1 MEERVFG
8 GRYRVTGTLGHGGM
22 ASVYRAVDEMLG
34 REVAVKVFRIGPVD
48 HGERAR
54 AEAEIQV
61 LASLRSPALVTL
73 YDAALDDVD
82 GDSYLIME
90 LVPGSDLATRLREG
104 PLDTVT
110 TARVG
115 AQIAEGLAAAH
126 AQGVVHRDVKPANV
140 LLESDGTHVKLADF
154 GIALLRDSARVTG
167 TGTVMGT
174 AAYIAPEQVMGQPIT
189 GKADVYALGLVL
201 LETLSGKRPFPGSA
215 VESAT
220 ARLARSPEIDQHL
233 PTAWRTL
240 LHVMTATDPDER
252 PTAAEAAER
261 LQALGRDDV
270 APATQLLPGAPG
282 AMTRAGA
289 AGAAGAAAAA
299 AAAARPDDAQAATAR
314 MDATAPMDPA
324 DRPDDATRVMP
335 AARAS
340 RSDDVATTVLGAAGA
355 GAAGA
360 GAAGAGAAGAG
371 AAGTGGGAAGSAP
384 PRPPAGGPA
393 GRPDEDDRRRRRGPI
408 VLAIVIAVLVIAG
421 IVAAVA
427 ALGPGSTPAPTE
439 SSTTSPDDQQPSTEP
454 SQPEEQPS
462 QPEQQPSEPEDQP
475 SSPEDQPSEPAEPS
489 EEPSEDP
496 VPSGLPEPSS
506 PASNPVEAPQDS
518 TDTAAD
524 TGPGNG
530 RDTGPGAGP
539 GNSGNAPGHGG

>member
-110 TARVG
+110 SARVG

-240 LHVMTATDPDER
+240 LHVMTATDPGER

-261 LQALGRDDV
+261 LRALGRDDV
-270 APATQLLPGAPG
+270 APATQLLPGTPG

-289 AGAAGAAAAA
+289 GAAAGAAAVGA
-299 AAAARPDDAQAATAR
+299 AAAARPDDAQGATAA
-314 MDATAPMDPA
+314 MGATAPMDPA

-340 RSDDVATTVLGAAGA
+340 RSDDVATTVLGSAGGAAAGGNAGA
-355 GAAGA
+355 GAARG
-360 GAAGAGAAGAG
+360 
-371 AAGTGGGAAGSAP
+371 GTPPRVPAAP
-384 PRPPAGGPA
+384 PAERS
-393 GRPDEDDRRRRRGPI
+393 DEPRRRRRGPI
-408 VLAIVIAVLVIAG
+408 VLAVVIAVLVIAG

-427 ALGPGSTPAPTE
+427 ALGPGSAPAPTE
-439 SSTTSPDDQQPSTEP
+439 SSTTSPGDQQPSTEP
-454 SQPEEQPS
+454 SQPGEQPSQQPSEPEEQPS
-462 QPEQQPSEPEDQP
+462 QPEQQPSG
-475 SSPEDQPSEPAEPS
+475 PAEPS

-496 VPSGLPEPSS
+496 VPSGLPEPSN
-506 PASNPVEAPQDS
+506 PASNPVEAPQGGAGS
-518 TDTAAD
+518 VSD
-524 TGPGNG
+524 TGA
-530 RDTGPGAGP
+530 TGP
-539 GNSGNAPGHGG
+539 GNSGRGASGPGKSGDAPGHRG